1 MSEGDFGG
9 SKRMPT
15 LQARQKMGV
24 GAGGGGAG
32 RGEADVYGPL

>member
-24 GAGGGGAG
+24 GAGGAG
-32 RGEADVYGPL
+32 RGELTFMALCDN